1 MTAPARIVLVG
12 MMGSGKTTVAKAI
25 AARLGWPVLDND
37 AQIRAATGR
46 DGPTIFREGGEDAL
60 HQAEQAAFKRAIEE
74 ARPSVVTVAASVV
87 DDPDLRDR
95 LRSAGHVV
103 WLRARP
109 ETLHRRIA
117 SGAGRRS
124 DAVDETWLAQLSR
137 DREPRYRDVAD
148 QVVDVD
154 DLSVAAIADS
164 VIAAMDGRS
173 AG

>member
-1 MTAPARIVLVG
+1 

-103 WLRARP
+103 WLRARS

>member
-1 MTAPARIVLVG
+1 

-87 DDPDLRDR
+87 DDPGLRDR

>member
-1 MTAPARIVLVG
+1 

-87 DDPDLRDR
+87 DDPGLRDR
-95 LRSAGHVV
+95 LRSAGYVV